1 MELYR
6 SEVRFK
12 KLGDQLV
19 SGTATGCNEED
30 SSIKI
35 VNDGET
41 NGHCA
46 ISTQNEMQKPNNSSP
61 VEKGL
66 GGKQYTAE
74 KSTRG
79 I

>member
-1 MELYR
+1 M
-6 SEVRFK
+6 
-12 KLGDQLV
+12 GDQLV
-19 SGTATGCNEED
+19 SGTASGCNEED
-30 SSIKI
+30 SSMKI

-41 NGHCA
+41 NGQCA
-46 ISTQNEMQKPNNSSP
+46 ISTQNEMQKPNNSSSI
-61 VEKGL
+61 EKGL